1 MNKPN
6 GYDEAVVYSGYKK
19 LPKGGYVC
27 RIMKVEEGK
36 SKATGAEQLIIY
48 LDIADGEHKGYF
60 AEAYRNDTREF
71 PKWGCVAYQPIYD
84 STTGK
89 TNPRFKAFLTAVE
102 ESNPGFVV
110 DKTWGE
116 DFVKFYKDKYVGF
129 VFGDEYYIGN
139 DGKERVSVKP
149 KFCISVD
156 KIKKGDFKVP
166 EDVHPSGEASSA
178 GRADSSTGGGDVT
191 GGFGETAETDDDDIP
206 F

>member
-27 RIMKVEEGK
+27 RIMKLEEGT
-36 SKATGAEQLIIY
+36 SKATGAQQLLIY
-48 LDIADGEHKGYF
+48 LDIADGEHKGYY
-60 AEAYRNDTREF
+60 AESYRNDKREF
-71 PKWGCVAYQPIYD
+71 PKWGCIAYQPIYD

-89 TNPRFKAFLTAVE
+89 INPRFKAFLTAVE

-110 DKTWGE
+110 DKTWGD
-116 DFVKFYKDKYVGF
+116 DFTKFYKDKYVGF

-156 KIKKGDFKVP
+156 KIKKGDFTIP
-166 EDVHPSGEASSA
+166 EDVRPSDIPSQSPAVTALPGGEPIA
-178 GRADSSTGGGDVT
+178 
-191 GGFGETAETDDDDIP
+191 GGFGEAMEVNDDDIP